1 MPVVNTGRF
10 DINYIE
16 EGEGF
21 PVLLIHGLAGDH
33 TAWLPQLAAW
43 KGKYRV
49 IAFDNPGSGDSSLV
63 SSPAGTADLADATIG
78 LMDQLGIEKAH
89 VVGRSMGGAVAQHM
103 ALKAPERLQ
112 SMALAASFARLD
124 PVGAQV
130 ITNLQQLLAWRK
142 SWAEWAPHAVY
153 LFVAPKF
160 FNENA
165 ELMAKIT
172 ALVSDE
178 GRDMVSYDH
187 LATACLEHDTLDEL
201 SAIQTP
207 SLVMGGRFDPI
218 CSMTAQNWMH
228 EKLPN
233 AELEVFENSSHFF
246 LMEEAQKAM
255 TTLEAWFE
263 KHAA

>member
-1 MPVVNTGRF
+1 MPIVNTGRF
-10 DINYIE
+10 DINYVE

-21 PVLLIHGLAGDH
+21 PVVLIHGLAGDH

-43 KGKYRV
+43 KDKYRV
-49 IAFDNPGSGDSSLV
+49 IAFDNPGSGNSSLV
-63 SSPAGTADLADATIG
+63 SEPTGTADLADATLG
-78 LMDQLGIEKAH
+78 LMAELGIEKAH
-89 VVGRSMGGAVAQHM
+89 IVGRSMGGAVAQHM

-112 SMALAASFARLD
+112 SLALAASFARLD

-130 ITNLQQLLAWRK
+130 IKNLQQLLAWRK

-160 FNENA
+160 FNENE

-172 ALVSDE
+172 ALVSGED
-178 GRDMVSYDH
+178 RDMVSYDH
-187 LATACLEHDTLDEL
+187 LATACIEHEALNQL
-201 SAIQTP
+201 PNIQTP
-207 SLVMGGRFDPI
+207 TLVMGGQYDPI
-218 CSMTAQNWMH
+218 CSLTAQNWMM

-246 LMEEAQKAM
+246 LMEEAEKAM
-255 TTLEAWFE
+255 TTMESWFE
-263 KHAA
+263 KNAA

>member
-1 MPVVNTGRF
+1 MPVVNTGRYN
-10 DINYIE
+10 INYIE
-16 EGEGF
+16 EGKGF

-43 KGKYRV
+43 KDKYRV
-49 IAFDNPGSGDSSLV
+49 IAFDNPGSGASSLV
-63 SSPAGTADLADATIG
+63 SGPAGTADLADATLG

-89 VVGRSMGGAVAQHM
+89 VVGRSMGGAVAQQM
-103 ALKAPERLQ
+103 VLKAPDRLQ

-178 GRDMVSYDH
+178 GRDMASYDH
-187 LATACLEHDTLDEL
+187 LATACLEHDTLDDL

-218 CSMTAQNWMH
+218 CSMTAQNWMY

-263 KHAA
+263 RHAA

>member
-1 MPVVNTGRF
+1 
-10 DINYIE
+10 
-16 EGEGF
+16 
-21 PVLLIHGLAGDH
+21 
-33 TAWLPQLAAW
+33 
-43 KGKYRV
+43 
-49 IAFDNPGSGDSSLV
+49 
-63 SSPAGTADLADATIG
+63 
-78 LMDQLGIEKAH
+78 MDQLGIEKAH

-165 ELMAKIT
+165 ELIAKIT

-187 LATACLEHDTLDEL
+187 LATACLEHDTLDDL

-218 CSMTAQNWMH
+218 CSMTAQNWMY

-233 AELEVFENSSHFF
+233 VEIEVFESSSHFF

-255 TTLEAWFE
+255 TTLETWFK